1 LNSEVIR
8 QFSSQPLVL
17 IIAALVLPLLI
28 FIGFPPLQVLLMTG
42 ILLTLGIALRRKS
55 KAAIAQAAVAPAVVE
70 EITSEVSYYKNLEN
84 VYGLLNVDAIG
95 IEVGYSL
102 LPLVDEKSGG
112 NFLDRI
118 VMLRKQF
125 ADEMGMVIPSIRLK
139 DSSSLNPNQY
149 EILLRGES
157 IAIGEVLVDHYLGL
171 APDDISPEKRVDGI
185 DTIEPAFGMPAIWIS
200 EDKKLSA
207 EMAGYTLID
216 PTSVIITHLSE
227 LINRHAH
234 ELLTRQEVKHMLEN
248 LKRFSE
254 NIVDETVPGLV
265 SVSELQHVLK
275 NLLRE
280 GIPIIDLETIL
291 EAMSDYAPT
300 VKDSDMLTEYAR
312 QALKRTITRKYSAGG
327 QMKVITLDNE
337 IEDAI
342 IKSIKRM
349 EGGAYLTL
357 EPEMI
362 QKIVAGTKEQVDK
375 MSKLVQ
381 EPIILTSPVVRIYY
395 KKLLDQFYPNITV
408 LSFNDLDSSVQIQSL
423 GIIKV

>member
-1 LNSEVIR
+1 
-8 QFSSQPLVL
+8 
-17 IIAALVLPLLI
+17 
-28 FIGFPPLQVLLMTG
+28 
-42 ILLTLGIALRRKS
+42 
-55 KAAIAQAAVAPAVVE
+55 
-70 EITSEVSYYKNLEN
+70 
-84 VYGLLNVDAIG
+84 
-95 IEVGYSL
+95 
-102 LPLVDEKSGG
+102 
-112 NFLDRI
+112 
-118 VMLRKQF
+118 
-125 ADEMGMVIPSIRLK
+125 
-139 DSSSLNPNQY
+139 
-149 EILLRGES
+149 
-157 IAIGEVLVDHYLGL
+157 
-171 APDDISPEKRVDGI
+171 
-185 DTIEPAFGMPAIWIS
+185 
-200 EDKKLSA
+200 
-207 EMAGYTLID
+207 
-216 PTSVIITHLSE
+216 

-357 EPEMI
+357 EPKMI